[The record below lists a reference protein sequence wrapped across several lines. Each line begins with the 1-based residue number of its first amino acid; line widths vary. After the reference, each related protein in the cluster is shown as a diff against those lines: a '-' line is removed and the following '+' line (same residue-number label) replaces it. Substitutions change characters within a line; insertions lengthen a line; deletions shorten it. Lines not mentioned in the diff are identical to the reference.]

1 MFENT
6 GHGLEA
12 TLIGVVGSSGENC
25 STTLVTP
32 TLLAN
37 VGFYRK
43 WIEEKIKTW
52 TKENVGVFYPQK
64 YLPKFQNEEY

>member
-12 TLIGVVGSSGENC
+12 TLIGVVGSSGKNC

-43 WIEEKIKTW
+43 WIEEKIKTSNGW
-52 TKENVGVFYPQK
+52 TIIKMDVDDEENK
-64 YLPKFQNEEY
+64 